1 MPAHKLKVHQLKKVF
16 PSGDGVKG
24 VNFHVSDGEL
34 VSLLGPSGC
43 GKTTVLRA
51 IGGFN
56 DIDSGEVCIDSDDI
70 SSLSP
75 DERPTSMVFQGYNL
89 WPHMTVF
96 ENLALGLKLR
106 KVDKQEIKARV
117 REMLE
122 ILKMDDHIDKYPDQ
136 LSGGQQ
142 QRVAIARS
150 LLLKP
155 KVLLMDEPFSAL
167 DAKIRRYM
175 REELRKIQ
183 HQLGITI
190 LFVTHDQEEA
200 LSLSDRI
207 IVMNKG
213 CIEQIGTPDQIY
225 HQPQTRFVAEFI
237 GEMNFIEKGEETIAF
252 RPEHISVAEDDFDF
266 TGVVQSK
273 MSFGLYSKLI
283 LDTQYGEI
291 RVAMTSNEYPHIQAN
306 ETVGLK
312 INNSMSI

>member
-1 MPAHKLKVHQLKKVF
+1 MPAHKLKVHELKKVF
-16 PSGDGVKG
+16 SSGDGVKG

-56 DIDSGEVCIDSDDI
+56 DIDSGEVIIDGHDI
-70 SSLSP
+70 SGLTP

-96 ENLALGLKLR
+96 ENLALGLKIR
-106 KVDKQEIKARV
+106 KINKLEIEAQV
-117 REMLE
+117 REMLA
-122 ILKMDDHIDKYPDQ
+122 ILKMDDHINKYPDQ

-213 CIEQIGTPDQIY
+213 NIEQVGTPDEIY
-225 HQPQTRFVAEFI
+225 HQPKTRFVAEFI
-237 GEMNFIEKGEETIAF
+237 GEMNFIEKGTETIAF
-252 RPEHISVAEDDFDF
+252 RPEHISVAEENYDF

-273 MSFGLYSKLI
+273 MSFGLFSKLI

-291 RVAMTSNEYPHIQAN
+291 RVAMTSNEYPNLQTN

-312 INNSMSI
+312 IHNSMSI